1 MLMLRSPLVTATT
14 LAMLLLGQSATFAQV
29 QNRLTE
35 APSETASTDGLIG
48 EATPFQLAQSTPE
61 VFYQNPANS
70 LGAPAGT
77 TSTGRR
83 GSGQQANCNSLKPGA
98 LTLLAPVDHP
108 GVTASGRPTFFWYLG
123 KIPSAA
129 RVEFT
134 LQEAEGPRPSVLIR
148 KTIEKPKA
156 GINRLKMP
164 ADIPELI
171 PGQKYYWSVDLA
183 CNPNQPMHDNNIFV
197 ETDFRRAETNAVS
210 PEVIAKLQAAESERD
225 RAAVY
230 AQAGY
235 WYDALSNLLAA
246 REQTP
251 SNAALKQS
259 YLSLLE
265 QVGLTE
271 VAKQERQRL

>member
-1 MLMLRSPLVTATT
+1 MHSR
-14 LAMLLLGQSATFAQV
+14 QI
-29 QNRLTE
+29 RLC
-35 APSETASTDGLIG
+35 I
-48 EATPFQLAQSTPE
+48 LAQ
-61 VFYQNPANS
+61 
-70 LGAPAGT
+70 LG
-77 TSTGRR
+77 
-83 GSGQQANCNSLKPGA
+83 K
-98 LTLLAPVDHP
+98 H
-108 GVTASGRPTFFWYLG
+108 FIG

-156 GINRLKMP
+156 GINRLQMP